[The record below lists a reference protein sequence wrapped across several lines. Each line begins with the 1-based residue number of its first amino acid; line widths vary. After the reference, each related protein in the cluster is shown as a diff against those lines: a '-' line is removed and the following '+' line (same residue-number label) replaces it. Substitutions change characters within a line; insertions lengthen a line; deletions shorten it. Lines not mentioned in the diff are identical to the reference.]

1 MIGSRNNNN
10 EQLGKT
16 MNMLGTGTVITG
28 DIKTEGDIRID
39 GKVIGTVTTN
49 AKLAIGETGII
60 EGNIQCRQASI
71 EGKIK
76 GNVVVSELAFLR
88 KSAVI
93 DGDLSVQKLV
103 MEEGAKL
110 NGRCSMGA
118 GSTLPPTSVEFQGK
132 LKKEG
137 VGA

>member
-1 MIGSRNNNN
+1 MIGSKNNTN

-76 GNVVVSELAFLR
+76 GNLVVSELAFLR

-93 DGDLSVQKLV
+93 DGDLNVQKLV

-110 NGRCSMGA
+110 NGRCSMGVA
-118 GSTLPPTSVEFQGK
+118 NTIPTTSVEFQGK
-132 LKKEG
+132 LKKES